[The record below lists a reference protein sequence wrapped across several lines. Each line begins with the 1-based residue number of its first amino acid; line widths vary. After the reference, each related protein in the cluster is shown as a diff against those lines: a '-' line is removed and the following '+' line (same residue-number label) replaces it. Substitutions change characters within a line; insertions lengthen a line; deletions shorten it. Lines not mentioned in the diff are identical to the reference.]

1 MCVGFRR
8 AYHSL
13 ARFHLFCMD
22 TSSSSVDASRLK
34 VLKTSEGARAVE
46 PEGSLPAVVARG
58 EDQYRSR
65 VLALGLFTIGL
76 LILMVA
82 MLPLISSAVEGRI
95 LHVVSALKGIPPRN
109 DWPHKLTLVL
119 GDALVLGTV
128 VMLAG
133 LAIAKREWIRQK
145 YLVRTWRLTAA
156 AGCILLIQGIVA
168 FISKSFLLGQNR
180 IWFLDDDAMIS
191 MRYGYNLAAGN
202 GLVWNIGERVEGY
215 SNFLWTIVMG
225 LVHLLPISDSK
236 TSLFI
241 LLLNIFLT
249 ILLLERTDRLATDL
263 SPSGSPPPML
273 TIVLAVLSTEII
285 LWSASGLET
294 VALTLLVTASLSFL
308 VRPNRTAWDEWWAGG
323 LIALMP
329 LIRAD
334 AGILAM
340 LLIALGL
347 VCSRHRRRFIIVA
360 MIATLP
366 AIAHLAF
373 RWSYYG
379 ELVPNTAYLKV
390 LNWNGRLSLGLSYV
404 LGFVRVYWLILMLA
418 AFAIVRM
425 RNRIGLALAGTLA
438 GYVGYITLVGGDAF
452 QGYRFLVPILPV
464 LFILAGLTQ
473 RSLSTPRV
481 ARTVAF
487 ALVLVV
493 TPILLPSRLIPHSPG
508 LFSALSPSFGDTG
521 NVQIGLWL
529 RENTDSSAT
538 VGDFW
543 GGSVFYFSRRRGVDF
558 LGKMDA
564 KIARMPAV
572 CENGSPGHNKYDYA
586 YSLGTL
592 RPDFVIAGSKQM
604 PDGRVIGPS
613 GQTFTTDPNQVSKCN
628 FFNVLYVNDQFVEDY
643 RDNIANNDYWL
654 TIFRRLPES
663 PHLAKKD
670 DLGNAVSRKP

>member
-1 MCVGFRR
+1 M
-8 AYHSL
+8 H
-13 ARFHLFCMD
+13 
-22 TSSSSVDASRLK
+22 TSSDSEEASRLEALESR
-34 VLKTSEGARAVE
+34 VGAGAVE
-46 PEGSLPAVVARG
+46 LEGSLPAIGARG
-58 EDQYRSR
+58 EDHFSLR
-65 VLALGLFTIGL
+65 VVALGLFILGL
-76 LILMVA
+76 LILVVA
-82 MLPLISSAVEGRI
+82 LLPLVSSVVGERI
-95 LHVVSALKGIPPRN
+95 LHVVSTLKGIPPRS

-133 LAIAKREWIRQK
+133 IAIAKREWLRQK

-156 AGCILLIQGIVA
+156 AGCILLIQGLVA
-168 FISKSFLLGQNR
+168 LISKSFLLGQNR

-215 SNFLWTIVMG
+215 SNFLWTIVMS

-236 TSLFI
+236 TSLCI

-294 VALTLLVTASLSFL
+294 VALALLVTASVTFL
-308 VRPNRTAWDEWWAGG
+308 VRSNRTARDEWFAGC

-334 AGILAM
+334 AGILAV

-347 VCSRHRRRFIIVA
+347 VCSGHRQRLIIVA
-360 MIATLP
+360 LVATLP
-366 AIAHLAF
+366 AVAHLAF

-390 LNWNGRLSLGLSYV
+390 SNWGARTSVGLSYV
-404 LGFVRVYWLILMLA
+404 RGFAGVYWLVLA
-418 AFAIVRM
+418 LAGFAIVRM
-425 RNRIGLALAGTLA
+425 RNRMGLALAGALA
-438 GYVGYITLVGGDAF
+438 CYGGYVAMVGGDAF
-452 QGYRFLVPILPV
+452 QGYRFLVPILPL

-473 RSLSTPRV
+473 RSLPIHRV
-481 ARTVAF
+481 ARAMVF

-543 GGSVFYFSRRRGVDF
+543 AGSVFYFSRRRGVDF
-558 LGKMDA
+558 LGKMDPR
-564 KIARMPAV
+564 IARMPTV

-592 RPDFVIAGSKQM
+592 HPDFVVGGIKEM

-613 GQTFTTDPNQVSKCN
+613 GQTFTTDSNQVSKCD
-628 FFNVLYVNDQFVEDY
+628 FFNALLVNDSFVEYY

-654 TIFRRLPES
+654 TVFRRLPES
-663 PHLAKKD
+663 PRLAQSANTSSD
-670 DLGNAVSRKP
+670 DKR